1 MLRNSCYTYVNK
13 SKGVGYMNDTKEKIQ
28 PISFPLYRST
38 FERLVKTK
46 DKKKM
51 THDELLNYLLDR
63 EAERKK

>member
-1 MLRNSCYTYVNK
+1 
-13 SKGVGYMNDTKEKIQ
+13 MNDTKEKIQ